1 MGLNFKAALKVTVRQ
16 RAKES
21 RGEREVDERS
31 SEYEGVK
38 GGALVGLSQSY

>member
-1 MGLNFKAALKVTVRQ
+1 MGSNFKAELKVTGRQ
-16 RAKES
+16 KAKES

-38 GGALVGLSQSY
+38 GGTLVGLSQSY